1 MTPKQ
6 VADRLTK
13 LIKKYGGWIDE
24 YDDEVIRF
32 PTPYQKEQFLKEWE
46 A

>member
-1 MTPKQ
+1 MTPKR
-6 VADRLTK
+6 VADRLAK

-32 PTPYQKEQFLKEWE
+32 PTPCQKEQFLKEWG